1 MLLNRHTLAGIAEGR
16 IDLAFRRWLRPTVK
30 PGTQLRTEI
39 GELAIEAVDA
49 VELSAIT
56 NATARRAGY
65 ESRDELLADLR
76 TGAGRTLYR
85 IKLSLA
91 GPDRRS
97 LLRERDDLTV
107 AEVAEISARLARFDQ
122 FSRVGP
128 WTATVLREIA
138 RHPGLKAGDLAV
150 EAGFDKEWLKVN
162 IRKLKELGLTES
174 LQPGYSLS
182 ARGEAYLSKVRA

>member
-1 MLLNRHTLAGIAEGR
+1 MLLNRHTLNGIAEGT
-16 IDLAFRRWLRPTVK
+16 ITLAFRRWLRPTVK
-30 PGTQLRTEI
+30 VGTRLRTEI
-39 GELAIEAVDA
+39 GELAIKA
-49 VELSAIT
+49 VEPIEPAVIT
-56 NATARRAGY
+56 NGAARKAGY

-85 IKLSLA
+85 IKLRLA
-91 GPDRRS
+91 GPDRRQR
-97 LLRERDDLTV
+97 LRERDKLSANDL
-107 AEVAEISARLARFDQ
+107 AEIGAKLTRFDQ

-128 WTATVLREIA
+128 WTATVLREIG

-174 LQPGYSLS
+174 LQPGYQLS
-182 ARGEAYLSKVRA
+182 ARGEAYVIAVRK

>member
-1 MLLNRHTLAGIAEGR
+1 MLLNRHTLSGIAEGR

-49 VELSAIT
+49 IELSAIT
-56 NATARRAGY
+56 NAAARRAGY
-65 ESRDELLADLR
+65 ESRDELVADLR

-91 GPDRRS
+91 GPDLRS
-97 LLRERDDLTV
+97 LLRERDELTS
-107 AEVAEISARLARFDQ
+107 AEVAEISERLARFDRY
-122 FSRVGP
+122 SRVGP
-128 WTATVLREIA
+128 WTAAVLRAIA
-138 RHPGLKAGDLAV
+138 RYPGMKAGDLAV
-150 EAGFDKEWLKVN
+150 EAGFEKEWLKVN

-174 LQPGYSLS
+174 LQPGYQLS
-182 ARGEAYLSKVRA
+182 ARGEAYLAKVRD